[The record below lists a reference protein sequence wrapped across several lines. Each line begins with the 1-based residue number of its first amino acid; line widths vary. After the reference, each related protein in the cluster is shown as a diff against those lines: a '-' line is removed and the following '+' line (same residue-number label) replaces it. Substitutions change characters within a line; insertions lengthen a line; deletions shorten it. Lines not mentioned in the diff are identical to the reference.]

1 MFVALKNSKPNKN
14 LYLQAFKRTS
24 NNLSNLVLDFM
35 DTINFYQISIFLFQG
50 LIVASL
56 ILLLFRLRTVMGN
69 GLLFTSLG
77 LFQFIQVF
85 LASTL
90 YFEISETLV
99 VSPGSSVLFSA
110 TLFTVLLIYIKEDAI
125 TARKLIYALV
135 VANLVL
141 CFLLLSFRLN
151 IEGAYSYNPF
161 DVSTEFF
168 YTNVFV
174 LFAGT
179 GLLYIDSI
187 LIIFIFE
194 FVSKHIK
201 TLFFKILIT
210 MTAVLSFDA
219 ICFSLG
225 AFWFFDD
232 VLKVM
237 YSGLISKVFMAI
249 FYSILFT
256 VYLKFIEKEE
266 FQTDYLTFKDIY
278 HSLTYRQKFEV
289 AERAI
294 QLTESRYHTLT
305 NLVPVGIFMT
315 RADGKTTFVNPKW
328 CSISGLTQ
336 EEALNDGWL
345 DAVHPEDRA
354 RLKKGW
360 YNDSSRRKDSDAEYR
375 FMKPD
380 GSITWV
386 LGQAIPEYNDR
397 REVIGYVGTITDIT
411 DIKLYE
417 IELNRLK
424 EKAEE
429 SDRLKSAFLANMSH
443 EIRTPMNGILG
454 LAELLKEPKL
464 SGDEQQLYLD
474 LIKESGARMLNIIK
488 DIIDIS
494 RIEADQ
500 VKVSVNEF
508 DINKQ
513 TEYLYNFFKPETDK
527 KGITLELKNG
537 LTEEDA
543 VIKTDK
549 EKFNAILTNLVKNA
563 IKYTN
568 EGTIEFGYH
577 QLTDSLEFYVKD
589 TGMGIDKNR
598 QEAIFDRFVQADI
611 EDRYALE
618 GAGIGLSIAKAYVEM
633 LDGKIWLESKKNKGS
648 TFYFTIPYKKA

>member
-1 MFVALKNSKPNKN
+1 MQRFPKKA
-14 LYLQAFKRTS
+14 S
-24 NNLSNLVLDFM
+24 NNLSNRVLDFM

-56 ILLLFRLRTVMGN
+56 ILLLFRLRAVMGH

-90 YFEISETLV
+90 YFEISDTLV
-99 VSPGSSVLFSA
+99 VSPGSSVLFSG
-110 TLFTVLLIYIKEDAI
+110 TLFAVLLIYIKEDAS

-135 VANLVL
+135 VANIIL

-161 DVSTEFF
+161 DISTEFF

-174 LFAGT
+174 LFVGT
-179 GLLYIDSI
+179 GILYVDSL

-194 FVSKHIK
+194 FISKHIRN
-201 TLFFKILIT
+201 LFFRILIT
-210 MTAVLSFDA
+210 MTLVLSFDA
-219 ICFSLG
+219 ICFTIGS
-225 AFWFFDD
+225 FWYFEDIIKI
-232 VLKVM
+232 L
-237 YSGLISKVFMAI
+237 YSGLVSKVFMA
-249 FYSILFT
+249 FFFSILFT
-256 VYLKFIEKEE
+256 IYLKYVEKEE
-266 FQTDYLTFKDIY
+266 FRPNYLSFKDIY

-289 AERAI
+289 AEKAI

-315 RADGKTTFVNPKW
+315 QADGKTTFVNPKW
-328 CSISGLTQ
+328 CEISGLSQ

-345 DAVHPEDRA
+345 NAVHPEDRKK
-354 RLKKGW
+354 LKKGW
-360 YNDSSRRKDSDAEYR
+360 YDDASERKNSDAEYR
-375 FMKPD
+375 FLRKD

-386 LGQAIPEYNDR
+386 LGQAIPEYN
-397 REVIGYVGTITDIT
+397 EKKQVIGYVGTITDIT

-417 IELNRLK
+417 IELNSLK
-424 EKAEE
+424 ERAEE

-500 VKVSVNEF
+500 VKVFINEVN
-508 DINKQ
+508 INAQ

-527 KGITLELKNG
+527 KGITLILNNG
-537 LTEEDA
+537 LPEEEA
-543 VIKTDK
+543 IISTDK
-549 EKFNAILTNLVKNA
+549 EKFNAVLTNLVKNA

-568 EGTIEFGYH
+568 KGAIEFGYSR
-577 QLTDSLEFYVKD
+577 QDDFLEFYVKD

-598 QEAIFDRFVQADI
+598 QEAIFERFVQADI

-633 LDGKIWLESKKNKGS
+633 LDGKIWLDSKKGKGS
-648 TFYFTIPYKKA
+648 TFYFRIPYKKA

>member
-1 MFVALKNSKPNKN
+1 M
-14 LYLQAFKRTS
+14 
-24 NNLSNLVLDFM
+24 LDFM
-35 DTINFYQISIFLFQG
+35 DTFNFYQISIFLFQG
-50 LIVASL
+50 FIIASL
-56 ILLLFRLRTVMGN
+56 ILLLFRLRTVMGL

-90 YFEISETLV
+90 YFKVSEYLV
-99 VSPGSSVLFSA
+99 VSPGSSILFSA
-110 TLFTVLLIYIKEDAI
+110 TLFAVLLIYIKEDAI

-135 VANLVL
+135 IANIVL
-141 CFLLLSFRLN
+141 CFLLLSFRMN
-151 IEGAYSYNPF
+151 IEGAESYNPF
-161 DVSTEFF
+161 DISTEFF

-174 LFAGT
+174 LFVGT
-179 GLLYIDSI
+179 AILFIDSI

-194 FVSKHIK
+194 FVSKHISN
-201 TLFFKILIT
+201 LFLRILIT
-210 MTAVLSFDA
+210 MVLVLIFDA
-219 ICFSLG
+219 ITFTLG
-225 AFWFFDD
+225 SFWFFDD
-232 VLKVM
+232 IYQIL
-237 YSGLISKVFMAI
+237 YSGLTSKVFMAI
-249 FYSILFT
+249 FYSIIFT
-256 VYLKFIEKEE
+256 IYLKYFEKDVYESNY
-266 FQTDYLTFKDIY
+266 FTFKDIY

-289 AERAI
+289 AEKAI
-294 QLTESRYHTLT
+294 QLTENRYHTLT

-315 RADGKTTFVNPKW
+315 EADGKTTFVNPKW
-328 CSISGLTQ
+328 CEISGLTQ
-336 EEALNDGWL
+336 EDAFNDGWL
-345 DAVHPEDRA
+345 NAVHPDDRKK
-354 RLKKGW
+354 LKQGW
-360 YNDSSRRKDSDAEYR
+360 YDDAKKRKDSDAEYR
-375 FMKPD
+375 FLKPD
-380 GSITWV
+380 GSVTWV
-386 LGQAIPEYNDR
+386 LGQAIPEYN
-397 REVIGYVGTITDIT
+397 EKKQVIGYVGTITDIT

-417 IELNRLK
+417 LELNRLK

-500 VKVSVNEF
+500 VKVFTNVV
-508 DINKQ
+508 DINEQ
-513 TEYLYNFFKPETDK
+513 TEYLYNFFKPETDG
-527 KGITLELKNG
+527 KGISLSLNNG
-537 LTEEDA
+537 LSGQD
-543 VIKTDK
+543 VIIETDK

-568 EGTIEFGYH
+568 KGTIEFGYH
-577 QLTDSLEFYVKD
+577 KNEDFLEFYVKD
-589 TGMGIDKNR
+589 TGIGIPKSR

-633 LDGKIWLESKKNKGS
+633 LKGKIWVESKKNKGS
-648 TFYFTIPYKKA
+648 TFYFTIPYLKK

>member
-1 MFVALKNSKPNKN
+1 
-14 LYLQAFKRTS
+14 
-24 NNLSNLVLDFM
+24 M
-35 DTINFYQISIFLFQG
+35 DTINFYQISVFLFQG

-56 ILLLFRLRTVMGN
+56 ILLLFRLRTIMGL

-90 YFEISETLV
+90 YFEISEYLV
-99 VSPGSSVLFSA
+99 VSPGSSILFSA
-110 TLFTVLLIYIKEDAI
+110 TLFAVLLIYIKEDAI
-125 TARKLIYALV
+125 TARKLIYAV
-135 VANLVL
+135 VAANIIL

-161 DVSTEFF
+161 DISTEFF
-168 YTNVFV
+168 YTNVTV
-174 LFAGT
+174 LFVGT
-179 GLLYIDSI
+179 AILFIDSI

-194 FVSKHIK
+194 FISKHI
-201 TLFFKILIT
+201 TNLFLRILIT
-210 MTAVLSFDA
+210 MILVLSFDA
-219 ICFSLG
+219 ISFSLG
-225 AFWFFDD
+225 AFWYFEDIQR
-232 VLKVM
+232 VL
-237 YSGLISKVFMAI
+237 YSGLVSKVCIAI
-249 FYSILFT
+249 FYSLIFT
-256 VYLKFIEKEE
+256 IYLKFLEKETY
-266 FQTDYLTFKDIY
+266 QTNYLSFKDIY
-278 HSLTYRQKFEV
+278 HSLTYKQKFEV
-289 AERAI
+289 AEKAI

-328 CSISGLTQ
+328 CSISGLSQ

-345 DAVHPEDRA
+345 NAVHPDDRKK
-354 RLKKGW
+354 LKQGW
-360 YNDSSRRKDSDAEYR
+360 YEDAEKRNDSDAEYR
-375 FMKPD
+375 FLKPD

-386 LGQAIPEYNDR
+386 LGQAIPEYNDKKQ
-397 REVIGYVGTITDIT
+397 VIGYVGTITDIT

-417 IELNRLK
+417 QELNKLK

-494 RIEADQ
+494 KIEADQ
-500 VKVSVNEF
+500 VKVFISEVDVNE
-508 DINKQ
+508 Q

-527 KGITLELKNG
+527 KGITLELHNDLKKEKAIIN
-537 LTEEDA
+537 
-543 VIKTDK
+543 TDK

-563 IKYTN
+563 IKYTE
-568 EGTIEFGYH
+568 EGSIEFGYY
-577 QLTDSLEFYVKD
+577 LKNNLLEFYIKD
-589 TGMGIDKNR
+589 TGMGIEKKR
-598 QEAIFDRFVQADI
+598 QKAIFERFVQADI
-611 EDRYALE
+611 GDRYALE

-633 LDGKIWLESKKNKGS
+633 LQGDIWVESKKNKGS
-648 TFYFTIPYKKA
+648 TFYFTIPYVTSKKLKYKISNT

>member
-1 MFVALKNSKPNKN
+1 MQRFPKKGSK
-14 LYLQAFKRTS
+14 
-24 NNLSNLVLDFM
+24 NLSNVVLDFM

-56 ILLLFRLRTVMGN
+56 ILLLFRLRTIMGN
-69 GLLFTSLG
+69 GLLFTTLG

-90 YFEISETLV
+90 YFEISDTLV
-99 VSPGSSVLFSA
+99 VSPGSA
-110 TLFTVLLIYIKEDAI
+110 ILFTATMFAVLLIYIKEDAI
-125 TARKLIYALV
+125 TARRLIYALV
-135 VANLVL
+135 IANLVL

-174 LFAGT
+174 LFVGT
-179 GLLYIDSI
+179 GILYIDSI

-194 FVSKHIK
+194 FISKHIK
-201 TLFFKILIT
+201 TLFFRILIT
-210 MTAVLSFDA
+210 MIIVLSFDA
-219 ICFSLG
+219 ICFTLG
-225 AFWFFDD
+225 SFWFFEDI
-232 VLKVM
+232 LKIL
-237 YSGLISKVFMAI
+237 YSGLVSKIFMAL

-256 VYLKFIEKEE
+256 LYLKYIEKEE
-266 FQTDYLTFKDIY
+266 FRANYLTFKDIY

-289 AERAI
+289 VEKAI

-345 DAVHPEDRA
+345 NAVHPEDSIK
-354 RLKKGW
+354 LKKGW
-360 YNDSSRRKDSDAEYR
+360 YDDAVRRKNSDAEYR
-375 FMKPD
+375 FLKPD

-386 LGQAIPEYNDR
+386 LGQAIPEYNDKKQ
-397 REVIGYVGTITDIT
+397 VIGYVGTITDIT

-494 RIEADQ
+494 KIEADQ
-500 VKVSVNEF
+500 VKVSINEV

-513 TEYLYNFFKPETDK
+513 TEYLYNFFKPETNK
-527 KGITLELKNG
+527 KGIDLLLNNG
-537 LTEEDA
+537 LQGEDA
-543 VIKTDK
+543 FIVTDK

-568 EGTIEFGYH
+568 EGSIEFGY
-577 QLTDSLEFYVKD
+577 QLQGDFLEFYVKD
-589 TGMGIDKNR
+589 SGMGIEKNR
-598 QEAIFDRFVQADI
+598 QEAIFERFVQADI

-618 GAGIGLSIAKAYVEM
+618 GAGIGLSIAKAYVKM
-633 LDGKIWLESKKNKGS
+633 LQGNIWLKSKKNKGS
-648 TFYFTIPYKKA
+648 VFYFTIPYKKA

>member
-1 MFVALKNSKPNKN
+1 
-14 LYLQAFKRTS
+14 
-24 NNLSNLVLDFM
+24 M
-35 DTINFYQISIFLFQG
+35 DTINYYQISIFLLQG
-50 LIVASL
+50 LIVACL
-56 ILLLFRLRTVMGN
+56 ILVLYRLRAAMGN

-90 YFEISETLV
+90 YFEISDTLV
-99 VSPGSSVLFSA
+99 VSPGSSVLFSG
-110 TLFTVLLIYIKEDAI
+110 TLFAVLLIYIKEDAI
-125 TARKLIYALV
+125 IARKLIYALV
-135 VANLVL
+135 IANVIL

-161 DVSTEFF
+161 DISTEFF

-174 LFAGT
+174 LFVGT
-179 GLLYIDSI
+179 GILYLDSL

-194 FVSKHIK
+194 FISKHIK
-201 TLFFKILIT
+201 TLFFRILIT
-210 MTAVLSFDA
+210 MTLVLSFDA

-225 AFWFFDD
+225 SFWYFED
-232 VLKVM
+232 VIRIL
-237 YSGLISKVFMAI
+237 YSGLVSKISMAFFFSVI
-249 FYSILFT
+249 FTI
-256 VYLKFIEKEE
+256 YLKYFEKEE
-266 FQTDYLTFKDIY
+266 FRPNYLSFKDVY

-289 AERAI
+289 AEKAI
-294 QLTESRYHTLT
+294 QHTESRYHTLT

-328 CSISGLTQ
+328 CEISGLSH

-345 DAVHPEDRA
+345 NAVHPEDRIK
-354 RLKKGW
+354 LKKGW
-360 YNDSSRRKDSDAEYR
+360 YKDASKRKDSDAEYR
-375 FMKPD
+375 FLRSD
-380 GSITWV
+380 GSIKWV
-386 LGQAIPEYNDR
+386 LGQAIPEYNEKR
-397 REVIGYVGTITDIT
+397 QVIGYVGTITDIT

-464 SGDEQQLYLD
+464 TGDEQQLYLD

-500 VKVSVNEF
+500 VKVFMSEVN
-508 DINKQ
+508 INEQ

-527 KGITLELKNG
+527 KGIELLLHNG
-537 LTEEDA
+537 LSSNEA
-543 VIKTDK
+543 NISTDK

-568 EGTIEFGYH
+568 QGTIEFGYTL
-577 QLTDSLEFYVKD
+577 QEDFLQFYVKD
-589 TGMGIDKNR
+589 TGIGIEKSR
-598 QEAIFDRFVQADI
+598 QNAIFERFVQADI
-611 EDRYALE
+611 GDRYALE

-633 LDGKIWLESKKNKGS
+633 LGGQIWLESKKNKGS
-648 TFYFTIPYKKA
+648 SFYFKIPHKKA